1 MIFVIETGLIHLSGS
16 VLTNISEW
24 AHDNLIEMGQSTDKF
39 DNPLLLYTEIM
50 QDATPGISEYASL
63 LEAFAFCE
71 MKRSTWLFIKL
82 KTVLHIT

>member
-1 MIFVIETGLIHLSGS
+1 
-16 VLTNISEW
+16 
-24 AHDNLIEMGQSTDKF
+24 MGRSIDKF

-71 MKRSTWLFIKL
+71 MKRSTWLFVKL
-82 KTVLHIT
+82 TTGLHTT

>member
-1 MIFVIETGLIHLSGS
+1 
-16 VLTNISEW
+16 
-24 AHDNLIEMGQSTDKF
+24 MGRSIDKF

-50 QDATPGISEYASL
+50 QDATPGKFEYGSL

-71 MKRSTWLFIKL
+71 MKKSNWLFVKL